1 MAMPVKLARTIEP
14 PLAYLVI
21 ARWANGTPSKI
32 VLTQLESDK
41 ETRVG
46 SWKGDDHAL
55 DNFRDLARAVGS
67 WDWSLPTPWA
77 GSSTSCWCWPSLFS

>member
-1 MAMPVKLARTIEP
+1 MPVKLARAIEP
-14 PLAYLVI
+14 PLAYFVI

-41 ETRVG
+41 GTRVG

-55 DNFRDLARAVGS
+55 DNFRDLARAVGLGTGHFVHLGWVHPHPVGVGRRCS
-67 WDWSLPTPWA
+67 RN
-77 GSSTSCWCWPSLFS
+77 